1 MSAVLYVQKR
11 SLKQHNPIL
20 KHDKL
25 NPLDVFSFQDN
36 LPQKKTLVWK
46 ILHLII
52 CYFNPNIC
60 YY

>member
-36 LPQKKTLVWK
+36 LPQKKNSCVEDFAPYNML
-46 ILHLII
+46 LQS
-52 CYFNPNIC
+52 
-60 YY
+60 